1 MDTGWIQVF
10 VLTLAECV
18 APAGKTVCQQ
28 QEFELTF
35 LTQADCQVALE
46 QLVTLKDAAENVIVD
61 RSKTRCEATARRQ
74 SLFGN
79 VAEAAKLAGN
89 EIDWREPENSQKPL
103 ATVDASYQA
112 RLKQLKACDET
123 GNVAPCRIG
132 EIIIEDA
139 VSGEP
144 VEVWRQEKR

>member
-35 LTQADCQVALE
+35 LSQADCQTALE
-46 QLVTLKDAAENVIVD
+46 QLVSLKDGAENIIVD
-61 RSKTRCEATARRQ
+61 KTNTRCEATARRQ
-74 SLFGN
+74 TVFASVAE
-79 VAEAAKLAGN
+79 VAEAVGQKVA
-89 EIDWREPENSQKPL
+89 WRAPVKPETSL
-103 ATVDASYQA
+103 ATVDANYQS
-112 RLKQLKACDET
+112 RLAQLKTCEET
-123 GNVAPCRIG
+123 KNAVPCKIG
-132 EIIIEDA
+132 EIIIEEA

-144 VEVWRQEKR
+144 VEVWRQDRD